1 MSLID
6 IIIIA
11 IVVSFT
17 LVSAAWGFIRQA
29 IAVAGL
35 VVGIWLAGL
44 FGASLA
50 NTFGFL
56 NNPQA
61 AKGLAFVVIV
71 LVVSGIASATAS
83 VLYFVA
89 GLLFLGLL
97 DHFLG
102 AVLGFVQGILMCGV
116 FLIGVITIWP
126 DWSEQQLNDSFLANH
141 LVGFLTVLP
150 LLPAPQEL
158 KDLIENVRTLVKQ

>member
-11 IVVSFT
+11 IVISFT

-35 VVGIWLAGL
+35 VAGIWLAGI
-44 FGASLA
+44 FGTTLA

-71 LVVSGIASATAS
+71 LVVSGIASAAAS

-89 GLLFLGLL
+89 GLLFLGLM

-102 AVLGFVQGILMCGV
+102 AVLGFIQGILVCGV
-116 FLIGVITIWP
+116 LLIGAMTIWP
-126 DWSEQQLNDSFLANH
+126 DWSQQQLNSSFLANH
-141 LVGFLTVLP
+141 MVGFLTALP
-150 LLPAPQEL
+150 LLSAPQEL
-158 KDLIENVRTLVKQ
+158 KDLIENVRSLVK

>member
-6 IIIIA
+6 LIIIA
-11 IVVSFT
+11 IVISFT

-35 VVGIWLAGL
+35 VAGIWLAGL
-44 FGASLA
+44 FSTTLA
-50 NTFGFL
+50 NAFGFL

-71 LVVSGIASATAS
+71 LVVSGIASAAAS

-89 GLLFLGLL
+89 GLLFLGLM

-102 AVLGFVQGILMCGV
+102 AVLGFIQGILVCGV
-116 FLIGVITIWP
+116 LLIGAMTIWP
-126 DWSEQQLNDSFLANH
+126 DWSEQQLNGSFLANH
-141 LVGFLTVLP
+141 MVGFLIALP

-158 KDLIENVRTLVKQ
+158 KDLIENVRSLVK

>member
-1 MSLID
+1 MSLLD

-11 IVVSFT
+11 ILISFT

-29 IAVAGL
+29 IAVGGL
-35 VVGIWLAGL
+35 IGGIWLAGM
-44 FGASLA
+44 FSSGLA
-50 NTFGFL
+50 NSFGFL

-71 LVVSGIASATAS
+71 FVVSGIASAAAS
-83 VLYFVA
+83 VIYFVA

-102 AVLGFVQGILMCGV
+102 AILGFVQGILMIGV
-116 FLIGVITIWP
+116 FLIGAMTIWP
-126 DWSEQQLNDSFLANH
+126 DWSQQQLAQSFLANH
-141 LVGFLTVLP
+141 LVGFLTAIP
-150 LLPAPQEL
+150 LLPAPQDL
-158 KDLIENVRTLVKQ
+158 KDLIEKARVFVK

>member
-6 IIIIA
+6 LIIIA
-11 IVVSFT
+11 IVISFT
-17 LVSAAWGFIRQA
+17 LVSAAWGFIRQV

-35 VVGIWLAGL
+35 VAGIWLAGL
-44 FGASLA
+44 FSTTLA
-50 NTFGFL
+50 NAFGFL

-71 LVVSGIASATAS
+71 LVVSGIASAAAS

-102 AVLGFVQGILMCGV
+102 AVLGFIQGILVCGV
-116 FLIGVITIWP
+116 LLIGAMAIWP
-126 DWSEQQLNDSFLANH
+126 DWSAQQLNGSFLANRM
-141 LVGFLTVLP
+141 VGFLTALP

-158 KDLIENVRTLVKQ
+158 KDLIENVRSLVK